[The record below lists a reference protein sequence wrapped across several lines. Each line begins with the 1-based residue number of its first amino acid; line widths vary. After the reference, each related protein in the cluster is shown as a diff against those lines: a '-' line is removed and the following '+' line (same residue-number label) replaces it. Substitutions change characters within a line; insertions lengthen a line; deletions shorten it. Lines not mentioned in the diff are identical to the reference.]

1 MINIYIHAINT
12 YICNVFIY
20 LKERRVYF
28 QEFIYHEEKKKKN
41 KAEPQNKFSHVV
53 RNRDF
58 RFIQPISFRM
68 TRATNYSIEEMEFPF
83 IRF

>member
-1 MINIYIHAINT
+1 MYL
-12 YICNVFIY
+12 FI
-20 LKERRVYF
+20 LKNE
-28 QEFIYHEEKKKKN
+28 EFIFRNLFITKKKKKKN